1 MYVRIIHQCFYLYHS
16 PILIAAHIRV
26 CLSASVYG
34 GVRAYSCMHKHAR
47 VCVCV
52 YVCVCVCLCD
62 CVDCKYM
69 LNDIVNVV
77 YSCYC
82 FVSFIKICGLGWVE
96 GSYVLILNVLRYQ
109 CYYILLV
116 F

>member
-1 MYVRIIHQCFYLYHS
+1 MLCSYATHKCVFVYKRELFRNDVTRH
-16 PILIAAHIRV
+16 V
-26 CLSASVYG
+26 CGVCVY
-34 GVRAYSCMHKHAR
+34 

-52 YVCVCVCLCD
+52 CLSVCVYVCVCVCVCLCD